1 MGDSWSDLRRR
12 VARIGASLDV
22 VVRSDPEVCGLSGL
36 DLSPHPS
43 SQWVRRLHGGMSHPD
58 QLSKRTGGELNLH
71 AGCVGQA
78 TPSSHEQT
86 SSKAPTIPTAGL
98 PPKTAFSVRGCVPAT
113 RRRALMLAAGL
124 GIAVLLQQ
132 LPQQVDVL
140 LLVSEAI
147 DNLIGGIQQL
157 LEAML
162 GLAAIVVIASL
173 VVLASVLSF
182 GGVWRLI
189 RLVRMLLKRNPQGR
203 R

>member
-1 MGDSWSDLRRR
+1 MNRRARKPQGSQRR
-12 VARIGASLDV
+12 VFRPKRPFPYV
-22 VVRSDPEVCGLSGL
+22 VVFR
-36 DLSPHPS
+36 
-43 SQWVRRLHGGMSHPD
+43 
-58 QLSKRTGGELNLH
+58 QL
-71 AGCVGQA
+71 V
-78 TPSSHEQT
+78 
-86 SSKAPTIPTAGL
+86 AGL
-98 PPKTAFSVRGCVPAT
+98 
-113 RRRALMLAAGL
+113 LMLAAGL

-132 LPQQVDVL
+132 LPQQVDVV

-147 DNLIGGIQQL
+147 ADLIRGIQQL

-173 VVLASVLSF
+173 VILACVLSF

>member
-1 MGDSWSDLRRR
+1 MNRRARKPQRSQRR
-12 VARIGASLDV
+12 VLRPKRPFPYV
-22 VVRSDPEVCGLSGL
+22 VVFR
-36 DLSPHPS
+36 
-43 SQWVRRLHGGMSHPD
+43 
-58 QLSKRTGGELNLH
+58 QL
-71 AGCVGQA
+71 V
-78 TPSSHEQT
+78 
-86 SSKAPTIPTAGL
+86 AGL
-98 PPKTAFSVRGCVPAT
+98 
-113 RRRALMLAAGL
+113 LMLAAGL

-147 DNLIGGIQQL
+147 DDLIGGIQQL

-173 VVLASVLSF
+173 VVIASVLTF

>member
-1 MGDSWSDLRRR
+1 MNRRARKSQGSERR
-12 VARIGASLDV
+12 VFRPKRPFPYLV
-22 VVRSDPEVCGLSGL
+22 VFR
-36 DLSPHPS
+36 
-43 SQWVRRLHGGMSHPD
+43 
-58 QLSKRTGGELNLH
+58 QL
-71 AGCVGQA
+71 V
-78 TPSSHEQT
+78 
-86 SSKAPTIPTAGL
+86 AGL
-98 PPKTAFSVRGCVPAT
+98 
-113 RRRALMLAAGL
+113 LMLAAGL

-132 LPQQVDVL
+132 LPQQVDVV

-147 DNLIGGIQQL
+147 ADLIRGIQQL

-173 VVLASVLSF
+173 VILACVLSF

>member
-1 MGDSWSDLRRR
+1 MNRRARKPQRSQRR
-12 VARIGASLDV
+12 VFRPKRPFPYAV
-22 VVRSDPEVCGLSGL
+22 VFR
-36 DLSPHPS
+36 
-43 SQWVRRLHGGMSHPD
+43 
-58 QLSKRTGGELNLH
+58 QL
-71 AGCVGQA
+71 V
-78 TPSSHEQT
+78 
-86 SSKAPTIPTAGL
+86 AGL
-98 PPKTAFSVRGCVPAT
+98 
-113 RRRALMLAAGL
+113 LMLAAGL

-162 GLAAIVVIASL
+162 GIAAIVVIASL

>member
-1 MGDSWSDLRRR
+1 MKRLARKPQRSQRR
-12 VARIGASLDV
+12 VFRPKRPFPYV
-22 VVRSDPEVCGLSGL
+22 VVFR
-36 DLSPHPS
+36 
-43 SQWVRRLHGGMSHPD
+43 
-58 QLSKRTGGELNLH
+58 QL
-71 AGCVGQA
+71 V
-78 TPSSHEQT
+78 
-86 SSKAPTIPTAGL
+86 AGL
-98 PPKTAFSVRGCVPAT
+98 
-113 RRRALMLAAGL
+113 LMLAAGL

-173 VVLASVLSF
+173 VILASVLSF
-182 GGVWRLI
+182 GGIWRLI

-203 R
+203 H

>member
-1 MGDSWSDLRRR
+1 MNRRARKPQRSQRR
-12 VARIGASLDV
+12 VFRPKRPFPYV
-22 VVRSDPEVCGLSGL
+22 VVFR
-36 DLSPHPS
+36 
-43 SQWVRRLHGGMSHPD
+43 
-58 QLSKRTGGELNLH
+58 QL
-71 AGCVGQA
+71 V
-78 TPSSHEQT
+78 
-86 SSKAPTIPTAGL
+86 AGL
-98 PPKTAFSVRGCVPAT
+98 
-113 RRRALMLAAGL
+113 LMLAAGL

-157 LEAML
+157 LEATL
-162 GLAAIVVIASL
+162 GLAAIVMIASL